1 MRAASDTSFRGAPLI
16 AVTDGVL
23 TIRQIGLRKPREWRF
38 EPGEVAAVRMGP
50 SGMEVNEKPVMEL
63 QIQSW
68 VGKKVGVLSQRRE
81 DELQWLAAILRQ
93 ALNVR
98 AEPTA

>member
-1 MRAASDTSFRGAPLI
+1 MKLP
-16 AVTDGVL
+16 
-23 TIRQIGLRKPREWRF
+23 RF
-38 EPGEVAAVRMGP
+38 EPGEVMAVRMGP
-50 SGMEVNEKPVMEL
+50 SGMEVNDRAVMEL
-63 QIQSW
+63 QIRRAN
-68 VGKKVGVLSQRRE
+68 GNKLGVLSQRRE